1 MTGRS
6 LRATINQTTVGTL
19 QEVEGL
25 WSFQYATDWL
35 DNPKRFALSPHLPLT
50 TASLVDGASK
60 RPVQWY
66 FDNLLPE
73 EGQRVLLAGD
83 AKLDAAD
90 AFGLLAW
97 YGAESAGSVTLL
109 APDAAPQTAE
119 PLRPLPDDALE
130 IRIRRLPKAPLTH
143 AAVKRMSLA
152 GAQHKLA
159 VVLQE
164 GSLFEP
170 AGATPS
176 THILKPDHPD
186 EDYSH
191 SVVNEWFVMRLAK
204 RLGLDVPDVHRRYV
218 PSPVYVIHRF
228 DRVPGDQGWQ
238 RRHVIDACQLLGLD
252 RGFKYSQGNMENLA
266 ALAHACRSPAVARS
280 RLFGWLV
287 FNVLVGNSDAH
298 LKNLSF
304 MVSHEGVQLA
314 PFYDLLSVATY
325 DTPAFNKNGWPE
337 QTQLAWPILGARH
350 FSDINRGLLLEAGAS
365 LNLAKGTADRLLE
378 NLRSRVVPEAQ
389 ALYGDVEA
397 ENAQI
402 AHDHPEFPSGRRHG
416 RLHRRGRVQF
426 RLLRPAATPPPRQGD
441 GLRADHETHLA
452 DGRPAGRRRL
462 RRQGRLQSRG
472 QLR

>member
-1 MTGRS
+1 MNGRS
-6 LRATINQTTVGTL
+6 LRASIDRTEVGFL
-19 QEVEGL
+19 QEVGGL
-25 WSFQYATDWL
+25 WSFQYADGWL
-35 DNPKRFALSPHLPLT
+35 NNPLGFALSPHLPL
-50 TASLVDGASK
+50 AAEPLLDGASQ

-83 AKLDAAD
+83 ARLDAAD

-109 APDAAPQTAE
+109 SPDAEPQTVE

-130 IRIRRLPKAPLTH
+130 ARIRQLPKAPLTH

-159 VVLQE
+159 VVLQD
-164 GSLFEP
+164 GVLFEP

-186 EDYSH
+186 EDYPH
-191 SVVNEWFVMRLAK
+191 SVINEWFVMRLAK

-218 PSPVYVIHRF
+218 PSPVYLIDRF
-228 DRVPGDQGWQ
+228 DRIPDAHGWQ
-238 RRHVIDACQLLGLD
+238 RRHLIDACQLLGLD
-252 RGFKYSQGNMENLA
+252 RSFKYSQGSMESLA
-266 ALAHACRSPAVARS
+266 ALANACRSPAVARS

-304 MVSHEGVQLA
+304 LVSHEGVQLA
-314 PFYDLLSVATY
+314 PFYDLLSVASY
-325 DTPAFNKNGWPE
+325 DTPAFGKKGWPA
-337 QTQLAWPILGARH
+337 QTQLAWPILGVRH
-350 FSDINRGLLLEAGAS
+350 FADINRGLMLEAGAA
-365 LNLAKGTADRLLE
+365 LNLARGTAERLLE
-378 NLRSRVVPEAQ
+378 YLRSRIAQ
-389 ALYGDVEA
+389 DAGALYAEVEA

-402 AHDHPEFPSGRRHG
+402 ADARPELSATMAGESRCLRTI
-416 RLHRRGRVQF
+416 LHTVIKEMTKQ
-426 RLLRPAATPPPRQGD
+426 
-441 GLRADHETHLA
+441 LA
-452 DGRPAGRRRL
+452 
-462 RRQGRLQSRG
+462 
-472 QLR
+472 

>member
-1 MTGRS
+1 MSGRS
-6 LRATINQTTVGTL
+6 LRASINQTSVGTL
-19 QEVEGL
+19 QEVAGL
-25 WSFQYATDWL
+25 WSFQYAADWL
-35 DNPKRFALSPHLPLT
+35 ASPKSFALSPHLPLT
-50 TASLVDGASK
+50 TEPILDGASK

-73 EGQRVLLAGD
+73 EDQRVLLAGD
-83 AKLDAAD
+83 AQLDAAD
-90 AFGLLAW
+90 AFGLLTW

-109 APDAAPQTAE
+109 PPDAMPQTVEA
-119 PLRPLPDDALE
+119 LRPLPDAALE
-130 IRIRRLPKAPLTH
+130 TRIRELPKSPLTH
-143 AAVKRMSLA
+143 AAIKRMSLA

-159 VVLQE
+159 VVLQD

-186 EDYSH
+186 KDYPH
-191 SVVNEWFVMRLAK
+191 SVINEWFVMHLAK

-218 PSPVYVIHRF
+218 PSPVYLINRF
-228 DRVPGDQGWQ
+228 DRIPADQGWQ

-252 RGFKYSQGNMENLA
+252 RSFKYSQGSMENLA
-266 ALAHACRSPAVARS
+266 ALATACRSPAVARS

-304 MVSHEGVQLA
+304 LVSHEGVQLA
-314 PFYDLLSVATY
+314 PFYDLLSVTTY

-402 AHDHPEFPSGRRHG
+402 AHDHPELS
-416 RLHRRGRVQF
+416 
-426 RLLRPAATPPPRQGD
+426 ATMAGESRC
-441 GLRADHETHLA
+441 LRAILHNVLKEMAEQLA
-452 DGRPAGRRRL
+452 
-462 RRQGRLQSRG
+462 
-472 QLR
+472 